1 MLALAFGRGIQSGDV
16 ATRNPGQ
23 RPGLNN
29 LEFSNM
35 GLLSAFPNH
44 SGMGW
49 RAFLAIAAVLIAEI
63 GPAHGIVPLAEPS
76 LPQRTALADLVLVGK
91 VTALEPDLVKAF
103 PLLKIPRVGKIPY
116 QIAVVSVQTS
126 LLGMKTPG
134 EIRVGYVVLPS
145 VSQESQVKYRRL
157 ARLKL
162 AEGQEGCFFLT
173 KHPEE
178 DFYVAQAAYDFL
190 DKSKTKAYDK
200 KLAEIKHCAELLQD
214 PEAGLQAKDQAD
226 RLLTATMLIFRYRT
240 ARYVYA
246 GKPTTAPIEAN
257 QSRRILAALAEADW
271 KEEEAPLEL
280 SPFSLFTR
288 LDLTPEDGWNPPASV
303 PGQIAA
309 AKKWLRENG
318 STYRIQKYVREEK
331 AR

>member
-1 MLALAFGRGIQSGDV
+1 M
-16 ATRNPGQ
+16 
-23 RPGLNN
+23 
-29 LEFSNM
+29 SNM
-35 GLLSAFPNH
+35 GLLYAFLNH
-44 SGMGW
+44 PGMGW

-63 GPAHGIVPLAEPS
+63 GSAHGIIPLAEPS

-91 VTALEPDLVKAF
+91 VTALEPDLLNAS

-126 LLGMKTPG
+126 LRGMKTPG

-145 VSQESQVKYRRL
+145 ASQESQVKYRRL

-178 DFYVAQAAYDFL
+178 DFYVAQAAYEFL

-200 KLAEIKHCAELLQD
+200 KLAEIKHCAELLQN
-214 PEAGLQAKDQAD
+214 PEAGLQAKDPAD
-226 RLLTATMLIFRYRT
+226 RLLTAAMLIFRSRT
-240 ARYVYA
+240 ARYVYT
-246 GKPTTAPIEAN
+246 GKPTTAPIDAN

-271 KEEEAPLEL
+271 KEEEVPLEL
-280 SPFSLFTR
+280 SPFSLFMR

-318 STYRIQKYVREEK
+318 STYRIQKYAPEDK
-331 AR
+331 AH

>member
-1 MLALAFGRGIQSGDV
+1 
-16 ATRNPGQ
+16 
-23 RPGLNN
+23 
-29 LEFSNM
+29 M
-35 GLLSAFPNH
+35 GLLSTFPNGP
-44 SGMGW
+44 GMGW

-63 GPAHGIVPLAEPS
+63 GSAHGIVPLAEPS

-91 VTALEPDLVKAF
+91 VAAMELDLVDAS

-145 VSQESQVKYRRL
+145 ASKEREVKYRRL

-173 KHPEE
+173 KHPEG
-178 DFYVAQAAYDFL
+178 DFYVAQAAYEFL

-200 KLAEIKHCAELLQD
+200 KLAEIKHCAELLQNPD
-214 PEAGLQAKDQAD
+214 ASLQAKDPAD
-226 RLLTATMLIFRYRT
+226 RLLTAAMLIFRYRT
-240 ARYVYA
+240 ARYVYT
-246 GKPTTAPIEAN
+246 GEPTTAPIEGN

-271 KEEEAPLEL
+271 KPEEAPLEL
-280 SPFSLFTR
+280 SPFSLFMR
-288 LDLTPEDGWNPPASV
+288 LDLTAEDGWTPPRSV
-303 PGQIAA
+303 PAQISA

-318 STYRIQKYVREEK
+318 GTYRIQKYVPEEK
-331 AR
+331 GQ